1 MIGSSEALKHI
12 QEMIEKVA
20 PSDAR
25 VLITGPN
32 GAGERTCSTC
42 CTRSF

>member
-1 MIGSSEALKHI
+1 MIGRSSALSKI

-25 VLITGPN
+25 VLITDQMVLVKN
-32 GAGERTCSTC
+32 W
-42 CTRSF
+42 

>member
-1 MIGSSEALKHI
+1 MIGNSSALSKI

-32 GAGERTCSTC
+32 GAGKRIGSP
-42 CTRSF
+42 RHS